1 MAALQKSV
9 SSPLVATLAAGCLLI
24 MALCAQW
31 GAAVPITSHCRLNES
46 DFQEPYIINYTFT
59 LAQEVLISAF
69 LFCILSTWNLNSS

>member
-9 SSPLVATLAAGCLLI
+9 SSPLVAALAAGCLLI
-24 MALCAQW
+24 MLCAQG
-31 GAAVPITSHCRLNES
+31 GAAVPITSHCRLNKS

-69 LFCILSTWNLNSS
+69 LFASYLPGT